1 MGVLNDLNS
10 IFGKE
15 KGNKLLRNIVIL
27 GMVGTLLLL
36 FGDIF
41 SSNPQPVTDNKP
53 VITEEKNNYLTY
65 EESLSK
71 ELEEIISVMSGVG
84 KVKVQV
90 YTLKGPE
97 YSYVYD
103 QNITNKITEETDQ
116 NGGQRQIQEDT
127 TEKSLVVLQD
137 AAGGEEPLIS
147 TKQSPVIS
155 GVLIVA
161 QGAEDS
167 EIKYNITKSV
177 SRLLDIPV
185 HKISVLP
192 YKRR

>member
-103 QNITNKITEETDQ
+103 QNITNKNYRGD
-116 NGGQRQIQEDT
+116 
-127 TEKSLVVLQD
+127 
-137 AAGGEEPLIS
+137 
-147 TKQSPVIS
+147 
-155 GVLIVA
+155 
-161 QGAEDS
+161 
-167 EIKYNITKSV
+167 
-177 SRLLDIPV
+177 
-185 HKISVLP
+185 
-192 YKRR
+192 